1 MVNWSGLAAQKYSIM
16 QQNADTA
23 AAQARADIANTE
35 ERTRLLGPTSQA
47 AIGLQGAQTR
57 NLTAQSVGA
66 ENLNM
71 VPTNDIFRGLLGSG
85 FGVSTS
91 LTPIDAGLTRP
102 LGSSSR
108 MGFAKGTARVPGK
121 GSPKKDTVPAM
132 LAPGE
137 AVLNQPA
144 AEGLGRGLIALLNA
158 AGQQKMGMA

>member
-1 MVNWSGLAAQKYSIM
+1 MVAWGALLDRKYAIAE
-16 QQNADTA
+16 QNADTA
-23 AAQARADIANTE
+23 AAQAQADIANTQ

-47 AIGLQGAQTR
+47 AIGLQGAQTQ
-57 NLTAQSVGA
+57 NLGAQTTGIA
-66 ENLNM
+66 NLNLM
-71 VPTNDIFRGLLGSG
+71 PTADIIRSIMGGG
-85 FGVSTS
+85 FALNS
-91 LTPIDAGLTRP
+91 P
-102 LGSSSR
+102 SSSR

-158 AGQQKMGMA
+158 AGQQKMGMT